1 MRVLI
6 IWHLLLDFCA
16 PELEP
21 KPLPGQWE
29 RLISLQLPN
38 QNRAPLL
45 ISFDDPQI
53 FRQRV
58 TWLDGI
64 MDSMDMSLSKLQA
77 MVKDRETRPAAVHGV
92 AKRQTH
98 LSSWT
103 ATKYFL
109 TITLW
114 NWHYYSG
121 FIVIEL
127 IIYHSDVSKFK
138 GYLHTPHKKCRCFI
152 FLADPGSFGSLRLKK
167 KQKTKQQLWP
177 LEGDSSLKNW
187 GHFSCLWA

>member
-1 MRVLI
+1 MFIVLPHHLKVLGFNYLEVIMRVLI
-6 IWHLLLDFCA
+6 MWHLLLDFCA

-21 KPLPGQWE
+21 KPVPGQWE

-38 QNRAPLL
+38 QSRAPLL

-53 FRQRV
+53 FRQRA

-64 MDSMDMSLSKLQA
+64 MDSMDMSLSRLQDV
-77 MVKDRETRPAAVHGV
+77 VKDRETRPAAVHGV
-92 AKRQTH
+92 AKSRTQ

-114 NWHYYSG
+114 NWHYYSRVYSERTYY
-121 FIVIEL
+121 I
-127 IIYHSDVSKFK
+127 
-138 GYLHTPHKKCRCFI
+138 P
-152 FLADPGSFGSLRLKK
+152 
-167 KQKTKQQLWP
+167 
-177 LEGDSSLKNW
+177 
-187 GHFSCLWA
+187 